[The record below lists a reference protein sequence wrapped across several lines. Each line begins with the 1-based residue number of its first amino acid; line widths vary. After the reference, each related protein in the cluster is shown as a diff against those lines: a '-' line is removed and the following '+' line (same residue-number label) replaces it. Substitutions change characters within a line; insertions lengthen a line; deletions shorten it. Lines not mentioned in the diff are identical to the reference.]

1 MNVIRIYTTA
11 AGTLGRSIE
20 AFDKDA
26 AEAKL
31 HEYQRNGITD
41 PNIKATV
48 CILMDD
54 DGVVHKYDRWEL
66 KATETPV
73 EPAE

>member
-1 MNVIRIYTTA
+1 MNIIRIYTTT

-20 AFDKDA
+20 AFDEDT

-31 HEYQRNGITD
+31 HEYQKNGITD
-41 PNIKATV
+41 PNIKATI

-54 DGVVHKYDRWEL
+54 NGAVHKYDKWES
-66 KATETPV
+66 KATETPA

>member
-11 AGTLGRSIE
+11 AGTKGRSIE
-20 AFDKDA
+20 AFDEDV

-31 HEYQRNGITD
+31 HEYQKNGISD
-41 PNIKATV
+41 PNIKATLCV
-48 CILMDD
+48 LMDD
-54 DGVVHKYDRWEL
+54 EGAIHKFDKWEL
-66 KATETPV
+66 RNTDTPV

>member
-11 AGTLGRSIE
+11 AGTKGRSIE
-20 AFDKDA
+20 AFDEDG

-31 HEYQRNGITD
+31 HEYQRNGISD
-41 PNIKATV
+41 SNIKATI

-54 DGVVHKYDRWEL
+54 DGAVHKYDKWEP
-66 KATETPV
+66 KATETP
-73 EPAE
+73 AE

>member
-20 AFDKDA
+20 AFEPDV

-31 HEYQRNGITD
+31 HEYQRNGISD
-41 PNIKATV
+41 PNIKKTI

-54 DGVVHKYDRWEL
+54 DGAVHKYDKWEPRN
-66 KATETPV
+66 TETPV
-73 EPAE
+73 E